1 MLQTTVIALFMGFW
15 ASLYLLDAFL
25 KTHQGFS
32 RSYINFLSRTGLSVS
47 IAQLRWYTPYF
58 NRLFVRIGSW
68 KTHFLKVWFTCGV
81 CFGLVA
87 MLVSVFLLS
96 LMVYNTLCQK
106 PIEQQILTPVM
117 PGVNLPSNQ
126 IGYYLLTLFTCG
138 VLHEAGHAVAA
149 VREQVRVNGFGV
161 FIFIL
166 YPGAFVDLY
175 TEHLQVIS
183 PLRQL
188 RIYCAG
194 VWHNFVIVVV
204 AIFYLL
210 CLPWFLLPFYSV
222 GSGVIVTSVLENS
235 AVSGPRGLSNGD
247 CITNVGQCRVN
258 HVNDWIR
265 CISSSMVAPSDGYC
279 MALDLIQQQDVSLPS
294 YTTPAGN
301 VECCGNTSNTHLC
314 FFYHSKLSASLNHAC
329 LPARTITDRPPC
341 HLQSDC
347 RIPGGDAVC
356 VMPSLDNSTKLLR
369 ILHHDKPPLL
379 FLGHPLDLH
388 YSLTLSNYWP
398 KALIIPLDL
407 PYVLETF
414 CKYLISL
421 SGALAILNVVPCYA
435 LDGQWILLSF
445 LELSLRSTV
454 PNPETRGL
462 IYTCLLLMGTILL
475 SLNIFIAMWML
486 FMR

>member
-1 MLQTTVIALFMGFW
+1 M
-15 ASLYLLDAFL
+15 LYL
-25 KTHQGFS
+25 Q
-32 RSYINFLSRTGLSVS
+32 
-47 IAQLRWYTPYF
+47 
-58 NRLFVRIGSW
+58 
-68 KTHFLKVWFTCGV
+68 
-81 CFGLVA
+81 
-87 MLVSVFLLS
+87 
-96 LMVYNTLCQK
+96 
-106 PIEQQILTPVM
+106 M

-222 GSGVIVTSVLENS
+222 GSGVIVTSVLEVILPKTFFFFIAFDEYLLQNS

-279 MALDLIQQQDVSLPS
+279 MALDLIQQQDVSLP
-294 YTTPAGN
+294 
-301 VECCGNTSNTHLC
+301 CMM
-314 FFYHSKLSASLNHAC
+314 K
-329 LPARTITDRPPC
+329 
-341 HLQSDC
+341 
-347 RIPGGDAVC
+347 
-356 VMPSLDNSTKLLR
+356 
-369 ILHHDKPPLL
+369 
-379 FLGHPLDLH
+379 
-388 YSLTLSNYWP
+388 
-398 KALIIPLDL
+398 
-407 PYVLETF
+407 
-414 CKYLISL
+414 
-421 SGALAILNVVPCYA
+421 
-435 LDGQWILLSF
+435 
-445 LELSLRSTV
+445 
-454 PNPETRGL
+454 
-462 IYTCLLLMGTILL
+462 
-475 SLNIFIAMWML
+475 
-486 FMR
+486 